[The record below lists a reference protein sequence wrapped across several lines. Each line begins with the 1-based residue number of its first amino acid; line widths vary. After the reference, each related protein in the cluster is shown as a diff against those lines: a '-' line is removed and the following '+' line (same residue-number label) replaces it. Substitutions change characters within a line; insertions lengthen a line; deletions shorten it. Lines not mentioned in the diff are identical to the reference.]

1 MQAEISMERQFRYM
15 AATFD
20 LVAELFVYAFEAYS
34 AAGLLFAVA
43 FVFRGVQRIDS
54 EAQDTGFGFR
64 ILITPGVAALWPL
77 FLSRWFRHSMEP
89 PVEKNP
95 HRLAA
100 NKS

>member
-1 MQAEISMERQFRYM
+1 M

-20 LVAELFVYAFEAYS
+20 LVAELFVYALEAYS
-34 AAGLLFAVA
+34 SAGLLFAAA

-54 EAQDTGFGFR
+54 EAQDAGVGFR
-64 ILITPGVAALWPL
+64 ILITPGAVALWPL
-77 FLSRWFRHSMEP
+77 FLSRWLRHITEP
-89 PVEKNP
+89 PLEKNS

>member
-1 MQAEISMERQFRYM
+1 M
-15 AATFD
+15 AARFD
-20 LVAELFVYAFEAYS
+20 FVVELFVYALEAYS
-34 AAGLLFAVA
+34 AAGLLFAVV

-54 EAQDTGFGFR
+54 EAQDTGICFR

-89 PVEKNP
+89 PVERNP

-100 NKS
+100 GES